1 MKKLE
6 LFVSAVLAGIL
17 ISISGALYI
26 GSGGAP
32 VGAVL
37 FSVALFTICTRGM
50 GLFTGRVGDLVKRA
64 DKAACVLELAVIWA
78 GNLAGCIV
86 TGAAMAY
93 AKPAYRDTAMEMAAA
108 KLGES
113 PLQAFL
119 LAVLCGILMYIAVD
133 HFRSW
138 QGDLSRFLGIF
149 LCIPAFI
156 LAGFEHVVAD
166 MFFLS
171 LGIEQAQLGQT
182 VLFLLI
188 CTLGNACGAWILP
201 GWEKLRQS
209 AQAG

>member
-6 LFVSAVLAGIL
+6 LFVSAVLAGVL

-26 GSGGAP
+26 GSGRAP

-37 FSVALFTICTRGM
+37 FSVALFTICTRGLA
-50 GLFTGRVGDLVKRA
+50 LFTGRVGDLVKRT
-64 DKAACVLELAVIWA
+64 DRAACALELAVIWA
-78 GNLAGCIV
+78 GNLAGCLV

-93 AKPAYRDTAMEMAAA
+93 AKPACRETGIEMAAS
-108 KLGES
+108 KLGER
-113 PLQAFL
+113 PMQAFV

-138 QGDLSRFLGIF
+138 QGDLGRFLGIF

-201 GWEKLRQS
+201 GWEKLRRS
-209 AQAG
+209 AQAE